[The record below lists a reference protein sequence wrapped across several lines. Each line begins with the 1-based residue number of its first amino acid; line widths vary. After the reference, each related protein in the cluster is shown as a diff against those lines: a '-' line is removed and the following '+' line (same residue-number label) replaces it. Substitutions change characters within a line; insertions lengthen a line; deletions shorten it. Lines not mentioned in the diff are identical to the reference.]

1 MKRAIIRF
9 WRKLKE
15 PIAKKEL
22 FSFIREGLLIAFVFA
37 AMLGALRFLI
47 IFTPFSF
54 LTLFTFIIFYLFL
67 IKRLRGSFNFYHI
80 VYSILAVVFLL
91 LGDYIMSVS
100 SVVIEYLYRG
110 ATIKGFIF
118 NPIYHFSFLFDW
130 SFDIFQIILNLLNIF
145 IYGIIIYFTYQR
157 MK

>member
-9 WRKLKE
+9 WRRLKE

-22 FSFIREGLLIAFVFA
+22 LNFIREGLLISFVFA

-67 IKRLRGSFNFYHI
+67 IKRLRASFNFYHI
-80 VYSILAVVFLL
+80 AYSILAVGFLL
-91 LGDYIMSVS
+91 LGDYVMSVS
-100 SVVIEYLYRG
+100 SVVIEYLYVG

-118 NPIYHFSFLFDW
+118 NPIYHFSFLFNW
-130 SFDIFQIILNLLNIF
+130 SFDVFQIILNLLNIF